1 MSGPSGLDGGIC
13 VAVRRSSSMDMGS
26 SQTAAVGLNGVR
38 CPWCI
43 RSWRAAMDALDEVKQ
58 EKELKRREGL
68 LKLPKEAAIT

>member
-1 MSGPSGLDGGIC
+1 MSGHSGLDGGIC
-13 VAVRRSSSMDMGS
+13 VAVRREQLDGHGVI
-26 SQTAAVGLNGVR
+26 ADYGCRFDGVR